1 MKNHNNHDNLHS
13 PSLKK
18 FIIILTAGVVNCAHI
33 LIFAT
38 L

>member
-1 MKNHNNHDNLHS
+1 MAIMKICVR
-13 PSLKK
+13 PSKK
-18 FIIILTAGVVNCAHI
+18 IIIILTAGVVNCVHI